1 MYFMFFLFIC
11 TSSLYLATYYQEQV
25 KEMLMSL
32 SWKALCFKTK
42 LESYYEKYF
51 KKEEDEKEIRRIIIN
66 SKNLDTEIIEITDS
80 SHLEELFPM
89 IKRVEQLQE
98 NKLTLF
104 YYKNNKEEYY
114 IRICKNTDFDEL
126 TNPVFVDNPFF
137 NVEVELICDNSE
149 NECESSEKTDITSK
163 LKPFYVKG
171 NLLFDESFMSWFM
184 KEFFN
189 IKLTKKYKISVLK
202 EDFENLIFDQSDEL
216 TKNIVL

>member
-1 MYFMFFLFIC
+1 MYFIFFFLC
-11 TSSLYLATYYQEQV
+11 TTSIYLGTYYQEQL
-25 KEMLMSL
+25 KELLMSL

-42 LESYYEKYF
+42 LECYYEKYF
-51 KKEEDEKEIRRIIIN
+51 KKEDDEEEIRRIIIN
-66 SKNLDTEIIEITDS
+66 SKNLDTEIIEITDNT
-80 SHLEELFPM
+80 HLEDLFPM

-114 IRICKNTDFDEL
+114 VRICKNTDLGEL
-126 TNPVFVDNPFF
+126 NNPVFVDNPFF
-137 NVEVELICDNSE
+137 NVEIELVCDNSE
-149 NECESSEKTDITSK
+149 NEESKTSEKTDITSK

-171 NLLFDESFMSWFM
+171 NLLFDEYFMSWFM

-189 IKLTKKYKISVLK
+189 VKLTKKYKISVLK

>member
-1 MYFMFFLFIC
+1 MYFIFFFLC
-11 TSSLYLATYYQEQV
+11 TTSIYLGSYYQEQL
-25 KEMLMSL
+25 KELLMSL

-51 KKEEDEKEIRRIIIN
+51 KKEDDEEEIRKIIIS
-66 SKNLDTEIIEITDS
+66 SKNLDTEIIEITDNT
-80 SHLEELFPM
+80 HLEALFPM

-114 IRICKNTDFDEL
+114 VRICENTDLSEL
-126 TNPVFVDNPFF
+126 NDPVFVDNPFF
-137 NVEVELICDNSE
+137 NVEIELVCE
-149 NECESSEKTDITSK
+149 NEETKTSEKTDITNK

-189 IKLTKKYKISVLK
+189 VKLTKKYKISVLK
-202 EDFENLIFDQSDEL
+202 QDFENLLFDQSDEL

>member
-1 MYFMFFLFIC
+1 MYVIPFFFLF
-11 TSSLYLATYYQEQV
+11 TSSIYLGTYYQDQL
-25 KEMLMSL
+25 KELLISL

-51 KKEEDEKEIRRIIIN
+51 KKEDDEEEIRRIIIN
-66 SKNLDTEIIEITDS
+66 SKNLDTEIIEITDTT
-80 SHLEELFPM
+80 HLEDLFPM

-114 IRICKNTDFDEL
+114 VRICKNTDLSEL
-126 TNPVFVDNPFF
+126 NNPVFVDNPFF
-137 NVEVELICDNSE
+137 NVEVELVCDTSE
-149 NECESSEKTDITSK
+149 NNCGEVKKTNITNK
-163 LKPFYVKG
+163 LKPFYIKG
-171 NLLFDESFMSWFM
+171 NLLFDESFMYWFM

-189 IKLTKKYKISVLK
+189 VKLTKKYKISVLK
-202 EDFENLIFDQSDEL
+202 EDFENLLFDQSDEL